1 MLNLNCSVGI
11 GSELSFAF
19 VTNISIMTSIKELT
33 STALIDL
40 PMQLKLG
47 DKELRRL
54 VSRRD
59 RIIIRI
65 GYGNELHTEFSGY
78 VTRTD
83 PNIPF
88 RIHCEDNAFLL
99 KEKAVNVSLRN
110 PSLSDLLQ
118 AITPSGIDMR
128 VAEMKFGQFRV
139 ANTTPAK
146 VLDELRRN
154 YGIDSFFR
162 DEVLYVGVL
171 PPANIVEY
179 DFQKNIISSS
189 LEWKEEDESRVTV
202 RALSISPGN
211 TTEDVTIGSGGEE
224 VKYSFYNMLTAEL
237 KKRATEIYR
246 NLNYDGYRGSFTTFG
261 TPIARPADIVS
272 LQDARL
278 PERAGKY
285 RVQKNQITF
294 GQQGYRRAITVAE
307 KIK

>member
-1 MLNLNCSVGI
+1 MLSLNCRIIVGR
-11 GSELSFAF
+11 LSFAF
-19 VTNISIMTSIKELT
+19 VTDISIESGVKELT
-33 STALIDL
+33 STAIIDL
-40 PMQLKLG
+40 PRQLKLG
-47 DKELRRL
+47 SEELRKL

-59 RIIIRI
+59 AVTIQL
-65 GYGNELHTEFSGY
+65 GYNNELHTEFSGY

-88 RIHCEDNAFLL
+88 RIHCEDDAFLL
-99 KEKAVNVSLRN
+99 KEKAVNASLRN

-118 AITPSGIDMR
+118 AIKPAGIDMQ

-162 DEVLYVGVL
+162 DKRLYVGVL
-171 PPANIVEY
+171 PPPKIAEY
-179 DFQKNIISSS
+179 DFQKNIISGS

-202 RALSISPGN
+202 RALSLSPSN

-224 VKYSFYNMLTAEL
+224 VKYSFYNMPIAEL
-237 KKRATEIYR
+237 KKRATEIYK

-261 TPIARPADIVS
+261 SPVVQPADIVS
-272 LQDARL
+272 IQDEYI
-278 PERAGKY
+278 PERSGRY
-285 RVQKNQITF
+285 RVQKIQIAF
-294 GQQGYRRAITVAE
+294 GQQGYRRVITIAE
-307 KIK
+307 KVE